1 MRYINQLTARMP
13 DRGAVLSIYSV
24 LVCLLYSWTLFASF
38 FAFPSWIFYLDLTQL
53 ASLYS
58 YSFVLSFIESIF
70 ALIIVLF
77 LEFLWVNIAGVHH
90 EDFRSRT
97 VMYILVLLTS
107 SVIRLYNSRGYESI
121 TKFLDGEG
129 MWWVGTFLAAIG
141 MALAAPRIAWLR
153 SVLEGFADRAIIFL
167 YIYLP
172 LSLISL
178 VIVVM
183 RNIF

>member
-1 MRYINQLTARMP
+1 MP

-58 YSFVLSFIESIF
+58 YSFVLNFIESIF

-77 LEFLWVNIAGVHH
+77 LEFLWVNIAGVRH

-97 VMYILVLLTS
+97 VIYTMVLLTS
-107 SVIRLYNSRGYESI
+107 SVIRLYNLKGYEEI
-121 TKFLDGEG
+121 AGFLDGESV
-129 MWWVGTFLAAIG
+129 WWVGTFLTAIM
-141 MALAAPRIAWLR
+141 MAVVAPRIAWLR

-183 RNIF
+183 RNVF